1 MNLVKSF
8 SLPNTNFLSFS
19 LQNIKQNS
27 ETLMGSINQLVSQL
41 SQKSNQ
47 HLVQDF

>member
-1 MNLVKSF
+1 MKLVQSF
-8 SLPNTNFLSFS
+8 SLPDTNFVSFS